1 MDVAELL
8 KFQPDK
14 GPKRV
19 LDEEDDSEEELPH
32 PPRKQGPG
40 RGRAEPPADQQQ
52 QQVEMMSK
60 DDETQSLDD
69 NGVKRM
75 VLNFE
80 KTTLKNQE
88 LRIKFPDNPE
98 KFMES
103 ELDLN
108 DVIQEMHVIAT
119 MPELYP
125 LLVDLNSV
133 TSLLGLLSHDNTD
146 IAIEVVDLLQELTDV
161 DTLHESQEGARTL
174 TDALLNE
181 QVVALLVQNLER
193 LDEATKEEA
202 VGVHNTLA
210 IIENLTEFRPE
221 MSTEAARQGLMQW
234 LLKRIRAKM
243 PFDANKL
250 YCSEILSILLQN
262 NDANRELLGEMEGID
277 VLLQQLSVFK
287 RHDPASGEEGEMME
301 NLFDCLCSCL
311 MLASNRE
318 RFLRGEG
325 LQLMNLMLREKK
337 RSRNSALK
345 VLDHAMVGPD
355 GADNCHKFVDI
366 LGLRS
371 IFPLFMKT
379 PGRAKKA
386 GMSEK
391 EHEEHVCSIISSM
404 LRNLKGQ
411 QRTRLINKFV
421 ETDCEKVDRLMELH
435 FKYLETVS
443 AADKKIEGEKHE
455 MVRRGEIIDDEAQD
469 DFYLRRL
476 DAGLFVLQLVDYVML
491 EISTSGVAQIRQRVN
506 QILNLRGGSMKVVR
520 HIIREYTESL
530 GDAKSED
537 FRQAEQKRIMD
548 LLDEF

>member
-32 PPRKQGPG
+32 PPRKHGPG
-40 RGRAEPPADQQQ
+40 RGRAEPPTDQQ

-60 DDETQSLDD
+60 DDEGQSLDD